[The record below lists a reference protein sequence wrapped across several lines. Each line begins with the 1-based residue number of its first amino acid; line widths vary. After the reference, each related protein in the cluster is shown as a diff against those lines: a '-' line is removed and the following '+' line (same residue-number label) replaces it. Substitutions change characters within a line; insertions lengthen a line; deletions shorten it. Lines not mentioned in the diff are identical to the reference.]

1 MKPFSRSIVE
11 LGGLERAYLLI
22 IIAHTEAEKG
32 PMNWCD
38 RFRSAGWGRPL
49 GPACPG
55 VCGPKRAATGV
66 CAGPRAPSVP
76 PCLIASGT
84 LRCQP

>member
-1 MKPFSRSIVE
+1 MAPFSRAIVE

-22 IIAHTEAEKG
+22 VIAHTEAEKG
-32 PMNWCD
+32 PTNWRD

-55 VCGPKRAATGV
+55 VCGPN
-66 CAGPRAPSVP
+66 
-76 PCLIASGT
+76 
-84 LRCQP
+84 